1 MTSLIVATRNAH
13 KTREIQE
20 LLGDSFRVTDLSGR
34 ADLPQIMEDGTTFT
48 ENASLKALT
57 VSRTCDDLIM
67 ADDSGLEVDALDGAP
82 GVFSARYAGNKATNQ
97 QNIEKLLN
105 ELRSRKATGNN
116 PGTARFRCSI
126 VLARAG
132 RFIHAVE
139 GVVEGTIID
148 PPRGTGG
155 FGYDPI
161 FQPSGYDKTFGE
173 LPAETKNRISH
184 RARAIE
190 ALRGYLFSA

>member
-1 MTSLIVATRNAH
+1 MSLIVATRNAH

-34 ADLPQIMEDGTTFT
+34 PDIPEIAEDGATFI
-48 ENASLKALT
+48 ENARIKALT
-57 VSRTCDDLIM
+57 VSRTCDDLVM
-67 ADDSGLEVDALDGAP
+67 ADDSGLEVDALAGAP

-97 QNIEKLLN
+97 QNIQKLRN
-105 ELRSRKATGNN
+105 ELQIRSASGNN
-116 PGTARFRCSI
+116 LRTARFRCSI
-126 VLARAG
+126 VLALAG

-139 GVVEGTIID
+139 GVVEGIIID

-161 FQPSGYDKTFGE
+161 FQPSGYDETFGE

-184 RARAIE
+184 RAHAIE
-190 ALRGYLFSA
+190 ALRDHLSAA